1 MKFNSIEARMF
12 TETGINR
19 DRKLFS
25 RCEAIRRVFLFV
37 YFPVILIDKSQN
49 LQSET
54 DLSANSIQSFLINKF
69 GCR

>member
-25 RCEAIRRVFLFV
+25 RCETIRRVFLFV
-37 YFPVILIDKSQN
+37 YFPVFLIDESQN

-54 DLSANSIQSFLINKF
+54 NLSANSIQSFLINKF